1 MDIEGYECKALQPE
15 VLLGRTGKTI
25 PYIFLEWMA
34 LVRAGSGTYLE
45 LSLHLQKPRPEQS
58 LCPEY
63 HRWKHL
69 FWAGGYSPHTPGEG
83 RGRRSR
89 V

>member
-15 VLLGRTGKTI
+15 VLLGKTGKII
-25 PYIFLEWMA
+25 PYIFIVSETILEPW
-34 LVRAGSGTYLE
+34 
-45 LSLHLQKPRPEQS
+45 LSWQKPRGEES

-83 RGRRSR
+83 LDQCGNLSQER
-89 V
+89 